1 MAGISLRNITKYYGN
16 NLVLDKLSLDI
27 KDGEFFCVTGPSG
40 CGKTTLLRIIAGL
53 DDDYGGKVFFDG
65 EDATELSSAGRN
77 VAMVFQD
84 YALYPNMVA
93 RENISF
99 PLRIRKYSRERLSTK
114 LDIAVKQIDIGVD
127 KYLDYLP
134 RQLSAGHQQRVAT
147 GRAIIRDDPGV
158 FLLDEPLTNLDAKM
172 RMNTRTYLK
181 KLVTDI
187 KSTTIYVTADSSEAL
202 ALADRMAVLDKG
214 RFVQVDRPFDMYF
227 HPKTT
232 LVADFFGVLGMNFLE
247 GIVKDGKFIYEENK
261 LEVPSSLDK
270 ETVDDLNDKN
280 AILGIRPEDVAFSK
294 ELSSVSIKVEVQLVQ
309 AFPPKANM
317 VCTIGEKTI
326 NVIAF
331 IKNIRGIKPGD
342 CIYLSITGSNTHLF
356 DPETREVIA

>member
-1 MAGISLRNITKYYGN
+1 MANISLRNITKYYGN
-16 NLVLDKLSLDI
+16 NLILDKISLDI
-27 KDGEFFCVTGPSG
+27 KDCEFFCITGPSG

-53 DDDYGGKVFFDG
+53 DNDYDGKVFFDG
-65 EDATELSSAGRN
+65 EDATELSSAERN
-77 VAMVFQD
+77 IAMVFQD

-93 RENISF
+93 RDNIVF
-99 PLRIRKYSRERLSTK
+99 PLRIRKYTQERLSTK
-114 LDIAVKQIDIGVD
+114 LDTTVKQIDIGVD

-147 GRAIIRDDPGV
+147 GRAIIRDDPKV

-202 ALADRMAVLDKG
+202 ALADRLAVLDRG

-232 LVADFFGVLGMNFLE
+232 LVADFFGVLGMNFLK
-247 GIVKDGKFIYEENK
+247 GMVKDGKFIYEEKK
-261 LEVPSSLDK
+261 LKVPSALDK
-270 ETVDDLNDKN
+270 ETIDDLNGKK
-280 AILGIRPEDVAFSK
+280 AILGIRPEDVTFSK
-294 ELSSVSIKVEVQLVQ
+294 EASRESIKVEVQLIQ
-309 AFPPKANM
+309 TFPPKENM
-317 VCTIGEKTI
+317 VCTFKGRTI
-326 NVIAF
+326 NVVTF
-331 IKNIRGIKPGD
+331 IKNARGIKPGD
-342 CIYLSITGSNTHLF
+342 NIYLSITGSNTHLF
-356 DPETREVIA
+356 DPESREVII